1 MKKRVICVDQTGRR
15 RCLAFSLVS
24 AAALTAYAHHHLTR
38 IVHEPSRLV
47 AVDALAFCWLAFTLI
62 AAYTHRDVR
71 LTAKEA
77 QQLDDRRVT
86 VVVPVL
92 NEDPKTFRALL
103 QSVARQSRLPQ
114 RLHVIDNGS
123 TSSDCKAV
131 FDEWVRTAPAGLEV
145 RYDTTGRVGKR
156 RAQAVAFDADPEADI
171 FCTVDSDTVL
181 DPHAIREG
189 IAPFSRADITSVAGV
204 LLGLNHAKNLLTR
217 LVDLSYVMSFLNG
230 RSSLSRLG
238 SVVVNCGGLAFYRA
252 DVVRKHQHAYVTQT
266 VWGRPVT
273 SGDDR
278 MLTGYALLEGRTV
291 IQERS
296 VAYTLLPDNLSH
308 LTRQRVRWWRSYFWG
323 GGWLIRTCPLSK
335 PGWWLVLWQ
344 FAGFVLNSYA
354 LPVVLIVHLSEAGG
368 LALPFLGYVAL
379 LSYVRSMRYFI
390 VRRPDQTRLQ
400 QLVIFAMAPLST
412 LLNLY
417 VCTVLQYVGLATFLK
432 TGWATRQTVEVSL
445 GAVPELG
452 TRTVAGAE
460 ART

>member
-1 MKKRVICVDQTGRR
+1 MICVAQTGRR
-15 RCLAFSLVS
+15 RCLAVSLVS

-47 AVDALAFCWLAFTLI
+47 AIDALAFCWLAFTLI
-62 AAYTHRDVR
+62 AAHTHRDVR
-71 LTAKEA
+71 LTGGQARR
-77 QQLDDRRVT
+77 LDDRRVT
-86 VVVPVL
+86 VVVPVF

-103 QSVARQSRLPQ
+103 ESVGRQSRLPQ
-114 RLHVIDNGS
+114 RLHVVDNGS
-123 TSSDCKAV
+123 TDSDCRVV
-131 FDEWVRTAPAGLEV
+131 FDDWVRTAPTRLEV
-145 RYDTTGRVGKR
+145 RYDATGRVGKR

-189 IAPFSRADITSVAGV
+189 IAPFSRADITSVAGL
-204 LLGLNHAKNLLTR
+204 LLGLNHAQNLLTR

-230 RSSLSRLG
+230 RSSTSRLG

-252 DVVRKHQHAYVTQT
+252 DVVRKYQHAYVTQT
-266 VWGRPVT
+266 VWGRPVS

-278 MLTGYALLEGRTV
+278 MLTGYSLLEGRTV

-308 LTRQRVRWWRSYFWG
+308 LTRQRLRWWRSFFWG
-323 GGWLIRTCPLSK
+323 GGWLIRTCPVSK

-354 LPVVLIVHLSEAGG
+354 FPVVLIVHVSEAGR

-379 LSYVRSMRYFI
+379 LSYLRSMRYFTL
-390 VRRPDQTRLQ
+390 RRPDQTRLQ
-400 QLVIFAMAPLST
+400 QLMIFTMAPFST

-417 VCTVLQYVGLATFLK
+417 VCTVLQYAGLATFLK
-432 TGWATRQTVEVSL
+432 TGWSTRQTVEVSL
-445 GAVPELG
+445 GAVPEVG
-452 TRTVAGAE
+452 ARTVPGAE
-460 ART
+460 VRT